1 MVRVFSSQTTKQLIK
16 KLELTQ
22 WRKSLQEKINQS
34 HQDMSDVWKMYA
46 IEDRIKIKE
55 SEFKNIDDLTPEA
68 RLLRYDFSVATQN
81 GNNDI
86 AIEIIG
92 KLSTIWRN

>member
-1 MVRVFSSQTTKQLIK
+1 MVRVFSSQTTEQLIK

-22 WRKSLQEKINQS
+22 WRKSLQEKINQN
-34 HQDMSDVWKMYA
+34 HQDMSDGWKMYA
-46 IEDRIKIKE
+46 IEDRIKIIQR
-55 SEFKNIDDLTPEA
+55 EFKNIDDLTPKA

-81 GNNDI
+81 GNNDV

-92 KLSTIWRN
+92 KLSTIRRN

>member
-1 MVRVFSSQTTKQLIK
+1 MEKEFT
-16 KLELTQ
+16 
-22 WRKSLQEKINQS
+22 RKNQS
-34 HQDMSDVWKMYA
+34 KSSRYADVWKMYA

-81 GNNDI
+81 GNNDV

>member
-1 MVRVFSSQTTKQLIK
+1 MVKVFSSQTTEQLIK

-22 WRKSLQEKINQS
+22 WRKSLQEKINQN
-34 HQDMSDVWKMYA
+34 HQDMSDGWKMYS
-46 IEDRIKIKE
+46 IEDRIKIIQR
-55 SEFKNIDDLTPEA
+55 EFKNIDDLTPET

-81 GNNDI
+81 GNNDV

-92 KLSTIWRN
+92 KLSTNWRN

>member
-22 WRKSLQEKINQS
+22 WRKSLQEKINQN

-68 RLLRYDFSVATQN
+68 RLLRYDFFVATQN
-81 GNNDI
+81 GNNDV

>member
-1 MVRVFSSQTTKQLIK
+1 MVRVFSSQTTEQLIK

-22 WRKSLQEKINQS
+22 WRKSLQKKINQN
-34 HQDMSDVWKMYA
+34 HQDMSDGWKMYA
-46 IEDRIKIKE
+46 IEDRIKIIQR
-55 SEFKNIDDLTPEA
+55 EFKNIDVLTPEA

-81 GNNDI
+81 SNNDV